1 MSAHQKRVAKLQGI
15 YAAVGLASIVA
26 VFLAVAAIGW
36 VSRYV
41 GTWIGVFPMTWP
53 ECGDMRARVC
63 ESVVY
68 HGPET
73 LWGCFGWGVLSLVM
87 LFAAALLGFVLLLTL
102 YNVLLSIGRFV
113 AAAWQHRKEDV

>member
-1 MSAHQKRVAKLQGI
+1 MSAHQKRATKLQGI

-53 ECGDMRARVC
+53 ECGLVGCDTVI
-63 ESVVY
+63 Y

-73 LWGCFGWGVLSLVM
+73 LWGCFGWGLVALVM
-87 LFAAALLGFVLLLTL
+87 LFLAALLGFVLLLTL
-102 YNVLLSIGRFV
+102 YNVLLDIGRFV
-113 AAAWQHRKEDV
+113 ARLKD